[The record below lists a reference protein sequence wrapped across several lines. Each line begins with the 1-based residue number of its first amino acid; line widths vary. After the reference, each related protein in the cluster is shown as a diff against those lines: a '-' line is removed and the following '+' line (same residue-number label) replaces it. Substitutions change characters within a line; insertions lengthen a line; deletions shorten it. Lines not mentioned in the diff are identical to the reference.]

1 MCTEGLVMKKP
12 EELIPHRKPFLFVDE
27 ILHVDECEIIGTTEF
42 KCSEGMY
49 AINQPAVGIVP
60 SPILLEAMAQCGGA
74 GVRLLGI
81 TEGLFALARIENA
94 NFDSNV
100 KFGDTVKF
108 VIKNIK
114 LSQRIIKQSGI
125 VYLNDEPIINA
136 TWTCIKMDAN

>member
-1 MCTEGLVMKKP
+1 MPTERLVMKKP

-27 ILHVDECEIIGTTEF
+27 ILKVDEYEVIGSTEF

-49 AINQPAVGIVP
+49 AINQPAVGEVP

-81 TEGLFALARIENA
+81 TNGLFALARIDNA
-94 NFDSNV
+94 NFLSKV
-100 KFGDTVKF
+100 QFGDKVKF

-114 LSQRIIKQSGI
+114 LSQRIIKQSGT
-125 VYLNDEPIINA
+125 VYLNGEPVVNA
-136 TWTCIKMDAN
+136 TWTCIKMDKN